1 MTEYLRKKGTNEV
14 FVWTPMIAKRKDMEP
29 YTFPSETPK
38 EEPVEPQDTAPTTV
52 IDPPA
57 PEAPA
62 GGEPSEPEAPP
73 TKEPPVIPSSLDPN
87 KVVLIKEAIKTLPP
101 DGFTKSGLPH
111 VRALANALDMEVTT
125 EERDYAM
132 LELNHEANGGA
143 EG

>member
-52 IDPPA
+52 IDPPVSVGKGPDA
-57 PEAPA
+57 PEAPPA
-62 GGEPSEPEAPP
+62 
-73 TKEPPVIPSSLDPN
+73 KEPPVIPSSLDPN
-87 KVVLIKEAIKTLPP
+87 KIVLIKEAIKTLST